1 MLNSD
6 NTKIAM
12 DHNNRALEM
21 VAPKAL
27 TNFDA
32 MDD

>member
-12 DHNNRALEM
+12 DHNNRTIEM
-21 VAPKAL
+21 FAPKIL